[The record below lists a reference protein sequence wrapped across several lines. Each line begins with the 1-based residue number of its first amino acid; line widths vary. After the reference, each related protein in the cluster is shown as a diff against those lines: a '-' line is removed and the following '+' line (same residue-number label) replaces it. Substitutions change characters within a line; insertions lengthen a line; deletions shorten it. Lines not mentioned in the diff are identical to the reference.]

1 MASSAWGEV
10 RADVIDRLR
19 ALVPTFA
26 PEQRWRHLDL
36 ARATSDAVG
45 GRPREWR
52 DRTQPGGDVAVA
64 VHGSGEIQSERILVV
79 RAHYTGGEDLDDWL
93 EHDEDDLIA
102 ALEPRSTYPSGTWG
116 ALMVRRVE
124 QRGQVEVLERGVVAV
139 EWVVR
144 CIYRRP
150 ATLA

>member
-1 MASSAWGEV
+1 MASSAWGSV
-10 RADVIDRLR
+10 RADIIDRLR
-19 ALVPTFA
+19 ALVPTYA
-26 PEQRWRHLDL
+26 PEQRWRHVDL

-52 DRTQPGGDVAVA
+52 DRSQPGGDVAV
-64 VHGSGEIQSERILVV
+64 HGTGELQSERLLTI
-79 RAHYTGGEDLDDWL
+79 RAYYTGGEELDDWL

-102 ALEPRSTYPSGTWG
+102 ALAPRSTYPSGDWG

-124 QRGQVEVLERGVVAV
+124 QRGEAEVLERGGVAV

-150 ATLA
+150 VTLA